1 MKTCV
6 NSYSF
11 CQLMGKDGITQLECI
26 SKAKELGF
34 DAIEF
39 TEIMPPEGVSPMD
52 WVLKLKEECAKE
64 GMPIA
69 NVCVGADFIYGSNG
83 DLDAE
88 VERVKGVVDLVAALG
103 APSMRHDATGGWKI
117 EDRGFKGFDQALP
130 RLVEGCRRVTEY
142 AAAKG
147 VKTMVENHGIF
158 CQDSTRVEKLVNG
171 VAHENFGLLNDMG
184 NFLCADEDPAL
195 AISRAA
201 PYAFHVHAKDFHVK
215 SPMLPSPGDGWFC
228 SRGGNYLRGAVIGHG
243 NVPVVHCLKALKLA
257 GYNGYVS
264 IEFEGIE
271 SCMMALKIGVANL
284 KRYIEMA

>member
-11 CQLMGKDGITQLECI
+11 SQLMGKDGITQLECI
-26 SKAKELGF
+26 TKAKELGF

-39 TEIMPPEGVSPMD
+39 TEIMPPEGVTPMD
-52 WVLKLKEECAKE
+52 WVLKLKEECKKV
-64 GMPIA
+64 GIPVA

-130 RLVEGCRRVTEY
+130 RLAEGCRRVTEY
-142 AAAKG
+142 AATKG

-158 CQDSTRVEKLVNG
+158 CQDSTRVEKLVNS
-171 VAHENFGLLNDMG
+171 VANENFGLLNDMG

-195 AISRAA
+195 AISRVA

-215 SPMLPSPGDGWFC
+215 SPMMPSPGEGWFC

-271 SCMMALKIGVANL
+271 TCMMALKIGVANL